1 MSSSCLAS
9 VRVTLPVRPNS
20 RGTNAKEE
28 EKEEVE
34 VVEGKRVWVCAV
46 RGEIGC
52 NRLEMERMGKGEE
65 GGWMDGPEGKEGVK

>member
-1 MSSSCLAS
+1 MA
-9 VRVTLPVRPNS
+9 
-20 RGTNAKEE
+20 
-28 EKEEVE
+28 
-34 VVEGKRVWVCAV
+34 EGKRVCVCVV